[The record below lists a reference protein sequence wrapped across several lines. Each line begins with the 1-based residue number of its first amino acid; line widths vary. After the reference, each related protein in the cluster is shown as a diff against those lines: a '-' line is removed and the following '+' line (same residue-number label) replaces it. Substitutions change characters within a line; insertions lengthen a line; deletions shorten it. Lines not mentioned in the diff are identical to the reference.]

1 MNYTYK
7 SFAFIC
13 ISLATV
19 TEEFVS
25 KTNSSFEMFEDI
37 IYQRLEMGSY
47 EDNKA
52 LEKLY
57 NVWSLVKELIEENES
72 LSKSGYA
79 QVIKDILHSDIED
92 DIDECLYYDILTKLN
107 DLLNSNKKLFRVFFD
122 MGADRY
128 LLELMDDNTRDMGKE

>member
-13 ISLATV
+13 TSLAAV

-25 KTNSSFEMFEDI
+25 NTNSSFEMFENI
-37 IYQRLEMGSY
+37 MYQRLEKSSY
-47 EDNKA
+47 EDNEA

-57 NVWSLVKELIEENES
+57 NVWSLVKELIEENKD
-72 LSKSGYA
+72 LSGPSYA
-79 QVIKDILHSDIED
+79 QVIKDVLYSDIEA
-92 DIDECLYYDILTKLN
+92 DIDNSFSYDVLTKLN
-107 DLLNSNKKLFRVFFD
+107 DLLNSDKKLFKTFFD

-128 LLELMDDNTRDMGKE
+128 LLELMDDTTRNMDKE